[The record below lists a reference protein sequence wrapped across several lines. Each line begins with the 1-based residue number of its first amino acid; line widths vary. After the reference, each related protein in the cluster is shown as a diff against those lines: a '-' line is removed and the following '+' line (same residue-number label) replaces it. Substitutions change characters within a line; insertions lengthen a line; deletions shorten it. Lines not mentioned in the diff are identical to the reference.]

1 MFQYISEILKQF
13 TSPQRILALLIL
25 VLTITI
31 ITLGTEYINV
41 MTADKQ
47 YYIDEIDRLNKTIVV
62 NRKSCTD
69 EMIAREMEIVKQID
83 ILKGS
88 LKRPITNE
96 KMIIR
101 DTIFSETKIVQ
112 PRIIQPDNSEVT
124 KGLDNI
130 KSKIL
135 KQVSD
140 IKNGN

>member
-13 TSPQRILALLIL
+13 TSAQRILALLIL

-31 ITLGTEYINV
+31 ITLGMEYINV

-47 YYIDEIDRLNKTIVV
+47 YYIDEINRLNKTIVV

-101 DTIFSETKIVQ
+101 DTIFSEAKMVQ
-112 PRIIQPDNSEVT
+112 PRTIQPDNSEVT

-140 IKNGN
+140 IKNNN

>member
-47 YYIDEIDRLNKTIVV
+47 YYIEEIDRLNKTIVL

-88 LKRPITNE
+88 LTRPITNE
-96 KMIIR
+96 KMIIK
-101 DTIFSETKIVQ
+101 DTIFSDAKITQ
-112 PRIIQPDNSEVT
+112 PKIIQPDNSEVT

-140 IKNGN
+140 IKNNN